1 MLITVPQIAKRR
13 GLHISQIDLSESQAR
28 KGACDLKAATIK
40 SHMAVHVNSGHDIET
55 ATQLKEAIESC
66 GGVRGVGRK
75 VCSPPDA
82 PSKKSMKWKKVSYVS
97 NLHYSHDGI
106 RTWTAYDIGPG
117 KSVPWTK
124 FRIPVECELPTI
136 EASPSISEASTSFVP
151 VKLRRTDGH
160 SLVTEKEDSFRK

>member
-1 MLITVPQIAKRR
+1 M
-13 GLHISQIDLSESQAR
+13 
-28 KGACDLKAATIK
+28 
-40 SHMAVHVNSGHDIET
+40 
-55 ATQLKEAIESC
+55 
-66 GGVRGVGRK
+66 GRK
-75 VCSPPDA
+75 VFSPPDG
-82 PSKKSMKWKKVSYVS
+82 PSNKSMKWKKVSYVS

-106 RTWTAYDIGPG
+106 RTWTAYDIVPG

-151 VKLRRTDGH
+151 VKLRRTGGH